1 MGMLEKPKK
10 KIGRGAK
17 VEVENKVSLNDIK
30 TLEDDLSV
38 KEVGRVT
45 IPVNIR
51 VDNHVRNAIASLVNL
66 GKFETAK
73 DFVEWAIDKYLDEEL
88 NPDELKGYEYIRD
101 TMEVKDFEKEN
112 RKKEAKS
119 KKKTNKKKQ

>member
-1 MGMLEKPKK
+1 M
-10 KIGRGAK
+10 
-17 VEVENKVSLNDIK
+17 
-30 TLEDDLSV
+30 
-38 KEVGRVT
+38 
-45 IPVNIR
+45 
-51 VDNHVRNAIASLVNL
+51 VNL

-88 NPDELKGYEYIRD
+88 NPEELKGYEYIRD

-119 KKKTNKKKQ
+119 KKKTKKKKQ